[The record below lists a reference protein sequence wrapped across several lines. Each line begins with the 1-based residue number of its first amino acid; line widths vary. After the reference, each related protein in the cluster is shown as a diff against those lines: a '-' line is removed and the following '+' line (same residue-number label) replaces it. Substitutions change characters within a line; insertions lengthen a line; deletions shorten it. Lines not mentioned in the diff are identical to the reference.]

1 MIYSY
6 SQFLPAPKSTFATRA
21 FQNLEEN
28 IQQADFPC
36 YYAKRILP
44 KNSLYV
50 SFIEQYTDR
59 EDMFRQAMADFAV
72 YAELE
77 RTPDVYRVFVLS
89 IDIDSCSW
97 DEDNAL
103 MWDFMR
109 YLRAHDTEA
118 VIEGMP
124 DSPEDKRW
132 SFSFMGMPWFFN
144 LNSPNLTHRRS
155 RNVTGVLSFILQ
167 RTDSFDKLLSDE
179 LDEDET
185 ESKRKIIRAEI
196 RGRVGK
202 YDGQPASPLLAG
214 EAQNTGLIE
223 WLQFH
228 LPNHNS
234 DAPQSKCPFHN

>member
-1 MIYSY
+1 MIYNY
-6 SQFLPAPKSTFATRA
+6 DHFLSATKSAFAARA
-21 FQNLEEN
+21 FHNLLEN
-28 IQQADFPC
+28 IQQTEFPC

-59 EDMFRQAMADFAV
+59 EDMFRQAMADFAA

-77 RTPDVYRVFVLS
+77 RTPDAYRVFVLS
-89 IDIDSCSW
+89 IDIHSPGW
-97 DEDNAL
+97 AEDNDL

-109 YLRAHDTEA
+109 YLRAYDTYPIA
-118 VIEGMP
+118 EGIP
-124 DSPEDKRW
+124 ESVDDSKW

-144 LNSPNLTHRRS
+144 LNSPNMRHRKS

-167 RTDSFDKLLSDE
+167 RTDSFDKLLSEE
-179 LDEDET
+179 LIESET
-185 ESKRKIIRAEI
+185 ERKRNVIRAEI

-202 YDGQPASPLLAG
+202 YDGQPASPVLAG
-214 EAQNTGLIE
+214 EEQNTRHIE

-228 LPNHNS
+228 IPNLNS
-234 DAPQSKCPFHN
+234 DTPQARCPFHN